1 MNPYVAIVNQKIS
14 LCKILLSEGISK
26 NKLLEK
32 KTNAQLELA
41 FMQSVI
47 YQLESAYINY
57 LKEIAFA
64 HKCKDIESVDSLK
77 KLKVGLLSANKSMA
91 ESQEIELLLGEQQ
104 SWLSQLLSEHKKIS
118 LPPLTISKKN
128 NNHSISLLEVKQLDK
143 TMCVSFTDMEYVSYT
158 QLTLPTTPYVWITM
172 VAVSCKKQRGK
183 D

>member
-14 LCKILLSEGISK
+14 LCKILLSEGILK

-32 KTNAQLELA
+32 KTDAQLELA

-64 HKCKDIESVDSLK
+64 HKCKDIESIDSLK
-77 KLKVGLLSANKSMA
+77 KLKVVLRSANKSMA

-104 SWLSQLLSEHKKIS
+104 SWLSQLLREHKKIS

-128 NNHSISLLEVKQLDK
+128 NDHSISLLEVKQLDD
-143 TMCVSFTDMEYVSYT
+143 TMCLSFTDIEFWVKSFT
-158 QLTLPTTPYVWITM
+158 EILARNRQLMYE
-172 VAVSCKKQRGK
+172 C
-183 D
+183 